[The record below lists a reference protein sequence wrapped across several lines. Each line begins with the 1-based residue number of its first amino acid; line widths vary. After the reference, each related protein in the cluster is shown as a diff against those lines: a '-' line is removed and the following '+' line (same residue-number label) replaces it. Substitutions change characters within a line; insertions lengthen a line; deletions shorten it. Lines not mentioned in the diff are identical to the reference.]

1 MRSEAAAAEL
11 SRAAR
16 ELKPI
21 PAFSG
26 RGEGFDIAQAY
37 DIQWLVVQERL
48 RSGERLMG
56 AKIGLTS
63 LAKQRQL
70 GLDAPVYGWLTDRM
84 RMRSGGRIELGDHI
98 HPRVEPEIGFLL
110 GGGLSGECTAARVRE
125 LTSAVF
131 PAFEIVD
138 SRYEGF
144 KFGMADVI
152 ADNTSAAGVV
162 LGEPLP
168 LAGLD
173 LPAIAC
179 SLRVNGVEV
188 ATARGEAVLGD
199 PANAVA
205 WLSGE
210 LARAGR
216 SLPAGSMVLSG
227 SLTDF
232 VPLRAGDRVEAV
244 FESLGQVR
252 IEVAD

>member
-1 MRSEAAAAEL
+1 MRNEAAAAEL
-11 SRAAR
+11 TRAAR

-37 DIQWLVVQERL
+37 EIQWLVVQERL
-48 RSGERLMG
+48 RSGERLVG

-70 GLDAPVYGWLTDRM
+70 GLDSPVYGWLTDRM
-84 RMRSGGRIELGDHI
+84 LMRSGGRIDLGSHI

-110 GGGLSGECTAARVRE
+110 RGELREPCTAGQVRE
-125 LTSAVF
+125 LTAAVF
-131 PAFEIVD
+131 AAFEIVD

-162 LGEPLP
+162 SCESVPLGD
-168 LAGLD
+168 LD
-173 LPAIAC
+173 LAAINC
-179 SLRVNGVEV
+179 SLRVNGEEV
-188 ATARGEAVLGD
+188 AAARGEAVLGD

-216 SLPAGSMVLSG
+216 SLPGGSIVLSG

-232 VPLRAGDRVEAV
+232 VPLHRGDRVEAV
-244 FESLGQVR
+244 FDTLGTVLV
-252 IEVAD
+252 EAS